1 MTSDTAPA
9 NLQPLPSATSLRADL
24 PILLAVAAAAIVGRL
39 PALGAWWTLDDW
51 GLLARA
57 AGQLGPESGV
67 PARWLS
73 QHLWWALTWP
83 LCGLNAD
90 AQAVLRIAMHAGSS
104 LLVVRLAARAG
115 LEPVARLVAGLL
127 FAATPLAFTPLYW
140 AAGVQELLAAVCAL
154 GAVLC
159 WTGAR
164 RWSLL
169 VAALLALASLAAK
182 ESGLGLPVLMAAL
195 LALGALRRR
204 PAADRPLAWALVLF
218 LALAAVLEASLVMT
232 HFATGADDPYRLGGP
247 VTMLGNLGVF
257 GFWLVSPG
265 PIFVSELSWP
275 MIGGGGGLFVLWA
288 AWAAWSWRRGR
299 RLPAAA
305 LLACLLVLAPALPLR
320 QQIKP
325 YLAYLAAAAGALTL
339 GAAMPRGLTLRPAI
353 LIALSLLVAIGS
365 FTGMRVRM
373 ANRNELGFPADPV
386 VRATALSWQ
395 TTAMLGDLRWPRGE
409 APPHPVVMLQVP
421 VDAAAVGR
429 ADELG
434 ERFVGETE
442 LQQALGGSLGP
453 NLVGGGRLQATW
465 ANGLT
470 AVPAGALVLCE
481 AGDGFRFWGS
491 TPNALLYAALTD
503 VGLGHFERARR
514 HMVRA
519 AALGDETIPF
529 VYDPG
534 QMIVPLALVLQ
545 QKEAFVDWTVTGLG
559 VGMTA
564 HEVGGLQDMFFN
576 LLSMATGRPLSA
588 LTEGSRSLKSARTT
602 GPDTTGAAR

>member
-1 MTSDTAPA
+1 MTSDTASAAPGPRPA
-9 NLQPLPSATSLRADL
+9 AATLRADL

-39 PALGAWWTLDDW
+39 PALGAWWALDDW

-83 LCGLNAD
+83 LLGLSAD
-90 AQAVLRIAMHAGSS
+90 AHAVLRIAMHAGSS

-115 LEPVARLVAGLL
+115 LEPAGRLVAGLL

-140 AAGVQELLAAVCAL
+140 AAGVQELLAALCAL

-164 RWSLL
+164 RRTLL
-169 VAALLALASLAAK
+169 LGALLALAGMASK
-182 ESGLGLPVLMAAL
+182 ESGLGLPVLLAAL
-195 LALGALRRR
+195 LVFGALRHR

-218 LALAAVLEASLVMT
+218 LGLAALLEASLVRT
-232 HFATGADDPYRLGGP
+232 HFATGAGDPYRLGGV

-257 GFWLVSPG
+257 GFWMVSPG
-265 PIFVSELSWP
+265 PIFASDLSWP
-275 MIGGGGGLFVLWA
+275 MIGGGGGLFVLWGI
-288 AWAAWSWRRGR
+288 WAAWSWRRGR

-305 LLACLLVLAPALPLR
+305 LLACLLVLAPALPLK

-325 YLAYLAAAAGALTL
+325 YLAYLATAAGALTL

-353 LIALSLLVAIGS
+353 LVALALMVMIGS
-365 FTGMRVRM
+365 FTGMRARM
-373 ANRNELGFPADPV
+373 ANRNEMGLPADPV

-395 TTAMLGDLRWPRGE
+395 MAAMLDELRWPRGE
-409 APPHPVVMLQVP
+409 APPHPVVLLQVP
-421 VDAAAVGR
+421 VDAAAR
-429 ADELG
+429 ARAAELG
-434 ERFVGETE
+434 DRFVGESE
-442 LQQALGGSLGP
+442 MRQALGGPLGP
-453 NLVGGGRLQATW
+453 NLMGAGRLQVTW
-465 ANGLT
+465 VSGLT
-470 AVPAGALVLCE
+470 AVPTGAVVLCE
-481 AGDGFRFWGS
+481 AGDGFRFWGP

-503 VGLGHFERARR
+503 IGLGHFERARR

-519 AALGDETIPF
+519 AALGDETIAF
-529 VYDPG
+529 AYDPG

-559 VGMTA
+559 LGMTA

-576 LLSMATGRPLSA
+576 LLSNATGRPVSA
-588 LTEGSRSLKSARTT
+588 LAEGSRSLTPGRAARA
-602 GPDTTGAAR
+602 DTTDAGR